1 MEKVKIIKTFYVDHS
16 GITYQEGA
24 EAEVSNEL
32 AERHGEKGTGFLK
45 AIKEVPEKPKLT
57 KDK

>member
-1 MEKVKIIKTFYVDHS
+1 MEKVKILKTFHVDHS

-24 EAEVSNEL
+24 EAELSNEL
-32 AERHGEKGTGFLK
+32 AHRHGENGTGFLK
-45 AIKEVPEKPKLT
+45 IIKDVPEKPKLT